1 VDHGRRQLTL
11 VALPACYDRRPAAH
25 EHEEDVTMI
34 RSPVKAS
41 RSFLI
46 GIRAAFA
53 VAGFLLAFLVAPLAH
68 AEELTAL
75 AKIRQSGVLKVA
87 LYKNFAPFSHD
98 GRGVDVDLAEA
109 LAAKLGVKM
118 SPLWFEADENMEDD
132 LRNMVWKGHY
142 LGYGPADV
150 MMHAP
155 IDPAYMA
162 KVDRVKFFAPYHR
175 ERYAVARRLDVL
187 PTLDNFEPFEKL
199 GLGVEGDTL
208 AATVMLSADDGRY
221 RNTIKTYR
229 TASEAVGA
237 LKSGAV
243 AAVMA
248 QQGELEGG
256 LTGDARMAIDLP
268 PHPILQK
275 RQWPLGL
282 AVKKQSDDLA
292 QALQAA
298 INELIADGTL
308 KAIMQRHG
316 VNHRQP

>member
-1 VDHGRRQLTL
+1 
-11 VALPACYDRRPAAH
+11 
-25 EHEEDVTMI
+25 MI

-162 KVDRVKFFAPYHR
+162 RVDRVTFFAPYHR
-175 ERYAVARRLDVL
+175 ERYAIARQLDTL
-187 PTLDNFEPFEKL
+187 PTLDNFEAFEKF

-208 AATVMLSADDGRY
+208 AASVMLSADGGRY
-221 RNTIKTYR
+221 RNTIRTFR
-229 TASEAVGA
+229 TAGEAVAA
-237 LKSGAV
+237 LKDGTV

-256 LTGDARMAIDLP
+256 LSGDARMAIDLP
-268 PHPILQK
+268 PHPVLQK
-275 RQWPLGL
+275 RQWSLGL
-282 AVKKQSDDLA
+282 AVRKQSDDLA

-298 INELIADGTL
+298 INELLADGTV
-308 KAIMQRHG
+308 ATIMSRHG
-316 VNHRQP
+316 VRHRQP

>member
-1 VDHGRRQLTL
+1 
-11 VALPACYDRRPAAH
+11 
-25 EHEEDVTMI
+25 MI

-41 RSFLI
+41 RSCLI
-46 GIRAAFA
+46 GIRTAFA
-53 VAGFLLAFLVAPLAH
+53 VAGFLLACIVAPLVH
-68 AEELTAL
+68 AEELSAL

-98 GRGVDVDLAEA
+98 GRGVDVDIAEA

-208 AATVMLSADDGRY
+208 AATVMLSADGGRY
-221 RNTIKTYR
+221 RNTIKTFR

-256 LTGDARMAIDLP
+256 LAGDASMAIDLP

-298 INELIADGTL
+298 INELIADGSL
-308 KAIMQRHG
+308 KAIMKRHG